1 MKWFVQ
7 KTVTFYDNI
16 SIIQIFV
23 NIKQL
28 IGLNFEI
35 NRPKRL
41 VGKYQPDIL
50 CLEEI
55 YGKWCLESFA
65 ENSGYQNHLFS
76 SNGHSTVAILSKQ
89 LSLKLVVEAKS
100 RGESIRTGTVNS
112 SIEACLLFN
121 YWTFGAVLTIVF
133 EVLSVFTK

>member
-1 MKWFVQ
+1 MYK
-7 KTVTFYDNI
+7 KTDKFYDNI

-35 NRPKRL
+35 YRPKRL

-65 ENSGYQNHLFS
+65 ENSGYNNHLLFS
-76 SNGHSTVAILSKQ
+76 SNSHSTVAILSKQ

-112 SIEACLLFN
+112 SIAACLLFN
-121 YWTFGAVLTIVF
+121 YWAFGAVLTLVF
-133 EVLSVFTK
+133 EGLSVFTK